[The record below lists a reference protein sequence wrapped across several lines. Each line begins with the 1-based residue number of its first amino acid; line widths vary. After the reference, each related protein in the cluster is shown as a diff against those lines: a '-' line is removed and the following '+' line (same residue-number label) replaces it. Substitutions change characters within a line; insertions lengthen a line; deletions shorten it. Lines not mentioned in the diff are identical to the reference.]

1 MLCYKKTKKYQSIFD
16 STVYGAI
23 ELRISKYKG
32 VLDLPVCFR
41 TPALGDMQPDTTSY
55 WFKTEK
61 KKERGREE
69 KKKE

>member
-55 WFKTEK
+55 
-61 KKERGREE
+61 
-69 KKKE
+69 